1 MNNNIKKIIVY
12 SLILLG
18 LAVLV
23 VGATYAFFAA
33 SETNSGTVKG
43 NTYSLN
49 ASLNIEPIKT
59 GNLIPVVDSSMLTS
73 LNGSYPCVD
82 SRSDDYSLCSIYKV
96 TVTNNGTATEFNGYV
111 ETNSATSYIASANSN
126 LRYQL
131 FTHST
136 NYTAVS
142 DIGIMNTTSGSK
154 NYLKSSNNNIS
165 ISLNDGTSSATQREY
180 YLVIWLHDTNNNQ
193 LDDAN
198 KSYSGS
204 LVFETL
210 NGGRISSTFTS

>member
-1 MNNNIKKIIVY
+1 MNSKVNEFIIV
-12 SLILLG
+12 SLLVLG
-18 LAVLV
+18 VIFAV
-23 VGATYAFFAA
+23 VGATFSWLAVSKNNNFI
-33 SETNSGTVKG
+33 SGST
-43 NTYSLN
+43 SSFN
-49 ASLNIEPIKT
+49 ATLSIEPIKT

-82 SRSDDYSLCSIYKV
+82 SRSNDYSLCSIYKV
-96 TVTNNGTATEFNGYV
+96 TVTNRGMATEFNGYV

-142 DIGIMNTTSGSK
+142 NIGVMNTTSGSK
-154 NYLKSSNNNIS
+154 NYLKSNNNNIS